1 MNPAQSASRKSRP
14 GRYMPATD
22 AAMAFG
28 ILLLG
33 LSLAASGGNLLQ
45 RWRSSTA
52 RQQVLSF
59 EDQLG
64 IIANTAALIVITW
77 WLISFLIA
85 IVWALLQHSGRS
97 GAAAATAKFSPAFM
111 RRLAVAALGFQL
123 LAAPLATAATLPSPD
138 PQPRPAVS
146 ALWTPTATAPGGLVL
161 PLPLRSLA
169 APASPAPPAAGTA
182 AGPALPSTAAA
193 PAPDPALPSPG
204 PSPAASPPWIPP
216 APAVAPGTLAAR
228 QLRTD
233 NPEVGGAEVTVR
245 AGDSLW
251 SLAASRLGPLAS
263 DVDIAAEW
271 PRLYQANRS
280 VVGDNPDLL
289 HPGQV
294 LRLPARE

>member
-1 MNPAQSASRKSRP
+1 MEPAQSASRKPRP
-14 GRYMPATD
+14 GRCIPATD
-22 AAMAFG
+22 AAVASG

-64 IIANTAALIVITW
+64 IIATTAGLIVITW
-77 WLISFLIA
+77 WLISFIIA
-85 IVWALLQHSGRS
+85 IVWALLQHSGQSR
-97 GAAAATAKFSPAFM
+97 AAAATAKFSPAFM

-123 LAAPLATAATLPSPD
+123 LSAPLATAATPPSPD
-138 PQPRPAVS
+138 PRPRPAVS
-146 ALWTPTATAPGGLVL
+146 ALWTPTSTAAGGLVL

-169 APASPAPPAAGTA
+169 APVAPVAPAGAPATDPAAA
-182 AGPALPSTAAA
+182 AQPPPTPDAALPRIG
-193 PAPDPALPSPG
+193 PD
-204 PSPAASPPWIPP
+204 PAASPPWIPP

-228 QLRTD
+228 ELRTES
-233 NPEVGGAEVTVR
+233 PEVGGAEVTVR

-271 PRLYQANRS
+271 PRLYRANRS
-280 VVGDNPDLL
+280 VIGDSPDLL

-294 LRLPARE
+294 LRFPARE

>member
-1 MNPAQSASRKSRP
+1 MDSAQSASRKSRP

-64 IIANTAALIVITW
+64 IIANTGGLIVITW

-97 GAAAATAKFSPAFM
+97 NAAAATAKFSPAFM

-123 LAAPLATAATLPSPD
+123 LAAPLATAATQPSPD

-146 ALWTPTATAPGGLVL
+146 APWAPTATAAGGLVL

-169 APASPAPPAAGTA
+169 APAAPAVPAAG
-182 AGPALPSTAAA
+182 
-193 PAPDPALPSPG
+193 PAPDPAAAAQPTPALGPALPGTG
-204 PSPAASPPWIPP
+204 PSPAASPAWIPP

-228 QLRTD
+228 ELRTETPD
-233 NPEVGGAEVTVR
+233 IGGAEVTVR

-263 DVDIAAEW
+263 DVDIAVEW

-280 VVGDNPDLL
+280 VIGDSPDLL